1 MEKTVMR
8 ILQRWGGAVSALA
21 LTLVVS
27 GAVPAEAPLADAAQ
41 KRDVEQ
47 VRALVARG
55 ADVNTAQ
62 GDGMTALHW
71 AAENDDT
78 EIVAILITAG
88 AVLDPA
94 TRNGAFTPLHL
105 ASRVGNA
112 STVQVLLEAG
122 ADIDRRTSNGS
133 TALHFAAASGRV
145 EAIASLLGHGAEV
158 DARESVAGQ
167 TPLIFAAASDRPEA
181 LRTLLEAGADATL
194 ATTVVDVVA
203 MVAEDAKFK
212 ATRDAFKAI
221 EWGRGLAAG
230 GYVDSATVATADEEE
245 DEQEEATADD
255 EAENGHPTDEEE
267 VEGEPTDADRQ
278 PASFQQLMRFRGG
291 MTALHHAARE
301 GNERSARVLI
311 ESGVDVDLRSGD
323 QSTALLTATI
333 NGHFDLA
340 LELLQGGADPNVTSV
355 AGAAPL
361 YTTLNLRWGSTSWY
375 PQPVAHRQQEASH
388 LALMR
393 ALLEAGADPNVRL
406 ETDLWYSEY
415 QGGRLGVAQWG
426 ATPFWRAAY
435 GLDIPAM
442 RLLVDYGADPNIA
455 TKKLPSRR
463 PIEEIEDYPDSPV
476 PTGGPGTYA
485 IHAATGASYGLGF
498 AGNAHR
504 HAPDAWL
511 PVLRYLV
518 EELDADVNQR
528 DQNGHTPLHNA
539 ASRGDNEAI
548 QYLLD
553 RGADVMAV
561 SRSGQTTADMANG
574 PAQRLTPFPATL
586 ELLEGLG
593 AMNNHNCVGC

>member
-1 MEKTVMR
+1 MR
-8 ILQRWGGAVSALA
+8 TSRSLLRATAVLG
-21 LTLVVS
+21 LTLLVTA
-27 GAVPAEAPLADAAQ
+27 AVPAEAPLADAAQ

-55 ADVNTAQ
+55 VDINTAQ

-71 AAENDDT
+71 AAENNDAD
-78 EIVAILITAG
+78 IVAILITAG
-88 AVLDPA
+88 AHLHPT
-94 TRNGAFTPLHL
+94 TRNSDYTPLHL
-105 ASRVGNA
+105 ASKVGNSA
-112 STVQVLLEAG
+112 VVEMLLEAG
-122 ADIDRRTSNGS
+122 AGVDVRTSNGS
-133 TALHFAAASGRV
+133 SALHFAAVSGQV
-145 EAIASLLGHGAEV
+145 DVITALLTRGAEV

-167 TPLIFAAASDRPEA
+167 TPLIFAAAADRPDA
-181 LRTLLEAGADATL
+181 LRALLAAGADATL
-194 ATTVVDVVA
+194 ATTVVDAVA
-203 MVAEDAKFK
+203 MVEEDAEIK
-212 ATRDAFKAI
+212 AKRDAFKAI
-221 EWGRGLAAG
+221 EWGRGLATG
-230 GYVDSATVATADEEE
+230 GYADTATVVLPETGDDEEVDSEPDGEDEGDEESS
-245 DEQEEATADD
+245 D
-255 EAENGHPTDEEE
+255 
-267 VEGEPTDADRQ
+267 PTDADRQ
-278 PASFQQLMRFRGG
+278 PASFQQLMGFWGG

-301 GNERSARVLI
+301 GHSRSARVLI
-311 ESGVDVDLRSGD
+311 EHGVDVDLVSGD
-323 QSTALLTATI
+323 HSTALLTATI

-340 LELLQGGADPNVTSV
+340 MELLSGGADPNRTSV

-361 YTTLNLRWGSTSWY
+361 YVTLNLRWGSTSWY
-375 PQPVAHRQQEASH
+375 PQPVAHRQQETSH
-388 LALMR
+388 LEMMQ
-393 ALLEAGADPNVRL
+393 ALLDAGADPNARL

-435 GLDIPAM
+435 GLDVPAM
-442 RLLVDYGADPNIA
+442 RLLVEYGADPNIA

-463 PIEEIEDYPDSPV
+463 PVEESEDYPFPPV

-511 PVLRYLV
+511 PALRYLV
-518 EELDADVNQR
+518 EELGADVNQR
-528 DQNGHTPLHNA
+528 DHNGHTPLHNA

-561 SRSGQTTADMANG
+561 SRSGQTTVDMANG

-593 AMNNHNCVGC
+593 AINNHNCVGC